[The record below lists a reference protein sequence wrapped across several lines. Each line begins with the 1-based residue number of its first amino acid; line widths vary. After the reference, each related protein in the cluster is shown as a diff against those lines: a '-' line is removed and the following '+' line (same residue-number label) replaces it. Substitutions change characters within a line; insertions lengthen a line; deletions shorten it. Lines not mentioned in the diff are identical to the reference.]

1 MRRAT
6 DKGEST
12 VDETRI
18 ELPQWEPL
26 PDIGLDMDQVLTL
39 MERTFAPFLPGAE
52 ITKSMV
58 NNYVKVG
65 LIKRPVGKRY
75 DREHLALLIM
85 IGVLKQA
92 LSMECIAQVL
102 ECLCGRGVREGYLA
116 FAQDVRALSE
126 GMSGAAA
133 GNAGASGAE
142 ATPSV
147 RAAQAGVTA
156 AVYTIHARRLLSGL
170 REEKSAA
177 GGSMKRG

>member
-1 MRRAT
+1 ME
-6 DKGEST
+6 D
-12 VDETRI
+12 TRI
-18 ELPQWEPL
+18 ELPRWETL
-26 PDIGLDMDQVLTL
+26 PDIGLYMDQVITL

-92 LSMECIAQVL
+92 LSMECIGQVL
-102 ECLCGRGVREGYLA
+102 DCLCEHGVCEGYLH
-116 FAQDVRALSE
+116 FAEDVRALSE
-126 GMSGAAA
+126 NGDGRA
-133 GNAGASGAE
+133 ASGQQSPRA
-142 ATPSV
+142 
-147 RAAQAGVTA
+147 RAAQAGITA

-170 REEKSAA
+170 REEKSA
-177 GGSMKRG
+177 GDGSMKRG

>member
-1 MRRAT
+1 MALE
-6 DKGEST
+6 D
-12 VDETRI
+12 TRI
-18 ELPQWEPL
+18 ELPRWETL
-26 PDIGLDMDQVLTL
+26 PDIGLYMDQVITL

-92 LSMECIAQVL
+92 LSLECIGQVL
-102 ECLCGRGVREGYLA
+102 ACLCERGVREAYLD
-116 FAQDVRALSE
+116 FAEDVRALSE
-126 GMSGAAA
+126 NPDGRAAA
-133 GNAGASGAE
+133 GQQSPHA
-142 ATPSV
+142 
-147 RAAQAGVTA
+147 RAAQAGITA

-170 REEKSAA
+170 RDDPA
-177 GGSMKRG
+177 

>member
-1 MRRAT
+1 M
-6 DKGEST
+6 
-12 VDETRI
+12 RI
-18 ELPQWEPL
+18 ELPQWETL
-26 PDIGLDMDQVLTL
+26 PDIGLYMDQVITL

-65 LIKRPVGKRY
+65 LIKRPLGKRY

-92 LSMECIAQVL
+92 LSLESIGQVL
-102 ECLCGRGVREGYLA
+102 SCLCERGVREGYCC
-116 FAQDVRALSE
+116 FAQDVRALSGSLCGGE
-126 GMSGAAA
+126 PCEASPQQSGRA
-133 GNAGASGAE
+133 
-142 ATPSV
+142 

-170 REEKSAA
+170 REEKSA
-177 GGSMKRG
+177 GDGSMKRG

>member
-1 MRRAT
+1 M
-6 DKGEST
+6 
-12 VDETRI
+12 DETRI
-18 ELPQWEPL
+18 ELPQWETL
-26 PDIGLDMDQVLTL
+26 PDIGLYMDQVITL

-102 ECLCGRGVREGYLA
+102 SCLCENGVHEGYLY
-116 FAQDVRALSE
+116 FGQDVRALCESLD
-126 GMSGAAA
+126 GGISRAAEQDPRA
-133 GNAGASGAE
+133 
-142 ATPSV
+142 

-156 AVYTIHARRLLSGL
+156 AVYTIHARRLLAGL
-170 REEKSAA
+170 REEKS
-177 GGSMKRG
+177 GGCGSMKRG